1 MPIIY
6 IDVLVVL
13 NWFIDWLLLLL
24 TAQLLHQP
32 VRRVRA
38 VLGAAVGGLLACQVL
53 ISVPPIIAL
62 LLNLCSAAAIVRAA
76 FVWRGVRG
84 YVKQMFTFY
93 CVSALLSG
101 IVTALWYVS
110 GSEAVVTRNG
120 VIYCDISPFAV
131 AVLSVI
137 AYGAIRLY
145 ERFTRKRAPEALDY
159 TVTVNDGCGTAECKA
174 LFDTGL
180 HLREPFSGVPVIVV
194 DRSALLPFLPL
205 PLGAT
210 LANTTTVLSP
220 RLRMVPYKTVGGNG
234 LLQAFVP
241 QTVTIKRAGEPKR
254 DISGVYV
261 ALSDDMQCG
270 EYTALIGSDVW
281 DWQ

>member
-1 MPIIY
+1 MPVIY

-24 TAQLLHQP
+24 TARLLHLP
-32 VRRVRA
+32 VKRVRA
-38 VLGAAVGGLLACQVL
+38 VLGAAAGGLAACQVL
-53 ISVPPIIAL
+53 LRVPTAVAL
-62 LLNLCSAAAIVRAA
+62 FLNVFSAAVIVRITFA
-76 FVWRGVRG
+76 WRGVRG
-84 YVKQMFTFY
+84 YLKQLFTFY

-110 GSEAVVTRNG
+110 GSEVMYTHNG
-120 VIYCDISPFAV
+120 VIYCDISPLTV

-137 AYGAIRLY
+137 SYGVIRLY
-145 ERFTRKRAPEALDY
+145 ERFTCKRAPEALEY
-159 TVTVNDGCGTAECKA
+159 TVTVSDGCSTAECKA
-174 LFDTGL
+174 LYDTGL

-194 DRSALLPFLPL
+194 DREVLLPLC
-205 PLGAT
+205 AE
-210 LANTTTVLSP
+210 SP
-220 RLRMVPYKTVGGNG
+220 RIRMIPYKTVGGTG

-241 QTVTIKRAGEPKR
+241 QTVTVKRAGERAR

-261 ALSDDMQCG
+261 ALSDELARG

-281 DWQ
+281 NWQ